1 MLRDPLRLSLY
12 TFTLAMISHALTLEF
27 LQQIKSKNDWNFLR
41 AVTEVEKV
49 NTDSL
54 TKLRGLVKFSEKLE
68 DAIHSYTLLCVT
80 ESDYHSLQCQASN
93 CLFVLH
99 CCALKPIERIIQL
112 YSLDSYDP
120 ETLQPTERP
129 SSESSPLPAMEF
141 LVCSSCANTAQLY
154 HRCYHMKYHL
164 LKKCEDK
171 LEVIGTQHP
180 EYSPEKTVEAARKCR
195 VWLNKVLTDYM
206 DIWKKIQNLDH

>member
-49 NTDSL
+49 NSDSL
-54 TKLRGLVKFSEKLE
+54 TKLRGLVKFNDRLE
-68 DAIHSYTLLCVT
+68 EAMHSYTQLCIT
-80 ESDYHSLQCQASN
+80 ESDYHSLQCQ
-93 CLFVLH
+93 
-99 CCALKPIERIIQL
+99 
-112 YSLDSYDP
+112 
-120 ETLQPTERP
+120 
-129 SSESSPLPAMEF
+129 EF
-141 LVCSSCANTAQLY
+141 LVCPSCANTAQLY
-154 HRCYHMKYHL
+154 HKCYHMKYHL

-180 EYSPEKTVEAARKCR
+180 EYSPERTVEAARKCR
-195 VWLNKVLTDYM
+195 VWLNKVLSDYM